1 MCLLLFSVGEA
12 SEEEVKERQ
21 ARAMADPEVQNILMD
36 PVMRQVC
43 VVLCCVGVS
52 NTLYDWGRQN
62 THTHV
67 HVHLH
72 THARMLCHNC

>member
-1 MCLLLFSVGEA
+1 MQLLCAVCVRGAVPHMCTLPCVCLLLFSAGEA

-43 VVLCCVGVS
+43 VVL
-52 NTLYDWGRQN
+52 Y
-62 THTHV
+62 
-67 HVHLH
+67 
-72 THARMLCHNC
+72 LCQ

>member
-1 MCLLLFSVGEA
+1 MCLLLFSAGEA

-43 VVLCCVGVS
+43 VVL
-52 NTLYDWGRQN
+52 Y
-62 THTHV
+62 
-67 HVHLH
+67 
-72 THARMLCHNC
+72 LCQ